1 MFAKGRI
8 TTTGDVFRDEK
19 SLAFDGSNDYVDCG
33 SSFDLDDDDFTI
45 LGWIKASDLTSNPVI
60 SQYADSANRWFL
72 WFDASNR
79 LQFFSKIANS
89 TIISVIG
96 TAQTSLENTWIH
108 FAFTADRSGGNQA
121 MYINGVL
128 NQTDTDTSTTSF
140 SPAVTN
146 LHIGRYHTTY
156 SNSNISEVA
165 IYNSAL
171 TANQVKTI
179 YNGREPYNHKEGV
192 ASGNLQAWYRMGD
205 ATDFAKDY
213 GFIIPDQMSRGINT
227 IKSWDFSS
235 DVDGWTGYS
244 GNTLEH
250 STAITN
256 HLGGSGVVKCINAD
270 NGDKFIGGRSSALT
284 DSDPGI
290 EANKHYLI
298 EYYLYVP
305 TSWSGTTNIR
315 LQEASMSGKT
325 YANDVVLIDYSVKD
339 SWQYG
344 SNIFSPTSGDLGGFI
359 YLQAIATTNFEADDF
374 VYLSGVTL
382 KEIDS
387 KNGKMTNMDI
397 TDIEGD
403 TP

>member
-1 MFAKGRI
+1 MGLLTNFKQN
-8 TTTGDVFRDEK
+8 DVFRDEK
-19 SLAFDGSNDYVDCG
+19 SLAFDGSNDYVET
-33 SSFDLDDDDFTI
+33 SFVPDYISTNATIAFWVKMNDFNS
-45 LGWIKASDLTSNPVI
+45 G
-60 SQYADSANRWFL
+60 QYMGIHNEKRWYFG
-72 WFDASNR
+72 
-79 LQFFSKIANS
+79 FSGTDGIIGVANS
-89 TIISVIG
+89 FKDDITITPTPIVGQWIHYCCTAIDG
-96 TAQTSLENTWIH
+96 TATL
-108 FAFTADRSGGNQA
+108 
-121 MYINGVL
+121 YINGVA
-128 NQTDTDTSTTSF
+128 QGTDSYAQSSGTDPNTGF
-140 SPAVTN
+140 F
-146 LHIGRYHTTY
+146 IGARD
-156 SNSNISEVA
+156 NSGAGNYMNGNISEVA
-165 IYNSAL
+165 QYNVGL

-290 EANKHYLI
+290 EADKHYLI

-305 TSWSGTTNIR
+305 SSWSGTTNIR
-315 LQEASMSGKT
+315 LQEASMSGKN
-325 YANDVVLIDYSVKD
+325 YASDVVLIDYSVKD

>member
-1 MFAKGRI
+1 MGLLTNFKQN
-8 TTTGDVFRDEK
+8 DVFRDEH
-19 SLAFDGSNDYVDCG
+19 SLAFDGSNDYVELSGAFNYTVHSISIWVKEASISGASSLFDYRDANNDGIHIYLADGKPLYQNNNADGYYNSALTLNQWHHIVCTNDG
-33 SSFDLDDDDFTI
+33 ST
-45 LGWIKASDLTSNPVI
+45 
-60 SQYADSANRWFL
+60 
-72 WFDASNR
+72 
-79 LQFFSKIANS
+79 S
-89 TIISVIG
+89 TIYVNGVAVETADTSGETISVGASTVARIG
-96 TAQTSLENTWIH
+96 CRSHTSPDNY
-108 FAFTADRSGGNQA
+108 F
-121 MYINGVL
+121 NG
-128 NQTDTDTSTTSF
+128 
-140 SPAVTN
+140 
-146 LHIGRYHTTY
+146 
-156 SNSNISEVA
+156 NISEVA
-165 IYNSAL
+165 FYTSAL
-171 TANQVKTI
+171 TINQVKTI

>member
-1 MFAKGRI
+1 MGLLTNFKQN
-8 TTTGDVFRDEK
+8 DVFRDEK
-19 SLAFDGSNDYVDCG
+19 SLAFDGTNDYVET
-33 SSFDLDDDDFTI
+33 SFVPDYISTNATIAFWVKMNDFNS
-45 LGWIKASDLTSNPVI
+45 G
-60 SQYADSANRWFL
+60 QYMGIHNEKRWYFG
-72 WFDASNR
+72 
-79 LQFFSKIANS
+79 FSGTDGIIGVANS
-89 TIISVIG
+89 FKDDITITPTPIVGQWIHYCCTAIDG
-96 TAQTSLENTWIH
+96 TATL
-108 FAFTADRSGGNQA
+108 
-121 MYINGVL
+121 YINGVA
-128 NQTDTDTSTTSF
+128 QGTDSYAQSSGTDPNTGF
-140 SPAVTN
+140 F
-146 LHIGRYHTTY
+146 IGARD
-156 SNSNISEVA
+156 NSGAGNYMNGNISEVA
-165 IYNSAL
+165 QYNVGL

-290 EANKHYLI
+290 EADKHYLI

-305 TSWSGTTNIR
+305 SSWSGTTNIR
-315 LQEASMSGKT
+315 LQEASMSGKN
-325 YANDVVLIDYSVKD
+325 YASDVVLIDYSVKD